1 MILVDCLGQ
10 FEGHKW
16 NLKALW
22 RYFEE
27 ELEMDWRPIWERIK
41 VGDKKE
47 NLLEVEN
54 GRFSIIKGGWY

>member
-1 MILVDCLGQ
+1 MMISGQ

-27 ELEMDWRPIWERIK
+27 ELKMDWRPIWERIK
-41 VGDKKE
+41 VRVHDP
-47 NLLEVEN
+47 LVE
-54 GRFSIIKGGWY
+54 FLVSLTY

>member
-1 MILVDCLGQ
+1 MLKKGHMYRHILTFIDCLGQ

-41 VGDKKE
+41 V
-47 NLLEVEN
+47 V
-54 GRFSIIKGGWY
+54 R

>member
-1 MILVDCLGQ
+1 MYRHILTFIDCLGQ

-41 VGDKKE
+41 V
-47 NLLEVEN
+47 V
-54 GRFSIIKGGWY
+54 R